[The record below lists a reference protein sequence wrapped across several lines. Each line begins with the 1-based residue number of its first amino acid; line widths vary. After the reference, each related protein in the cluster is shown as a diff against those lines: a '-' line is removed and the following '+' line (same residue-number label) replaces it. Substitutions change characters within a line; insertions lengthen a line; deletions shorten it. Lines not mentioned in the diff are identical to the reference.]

1 MKPGVAFLLTMCA
14 VAVQLPGQPQASY
27 GRLAVVAT
35 SSTEQG
41 LRIASGVAAIA
52 VKQLSTEKKVDVA
65 VFKEAPGLDA
75 AAATSIAR
83 DFSADHLARVGFELA
98 PGSTQSGVLS
108 VRLSPVGTAQGA
120 LATVLLLLEKMAD
133 TRDEIEEKGRL
144 AWAVLQARM
153 SRGKE
158 VPVFITLQTQPSL
171 CQWFLGRSNP
181 LQTDST
187 GYGKFVG
194 TQPSG
199 QTKLVVEKRP
209 RYEDYTG
216 MIDIVPN
223 PDGTPVRK
231 VLDVTLRRAR
241 SGTNA
246 PAGPK

>member
-1 MKPGVAFLLTMCA
+1 MKPGAAFLLTMCA
-14 VAVQLPGQPQASY
+14 VAVQLPGQPQAGY

-41 LRIASGVAAIA
+41 LRIAGGVAAIA
-52 VKQLSTEKKVDVA
+52 VKQLSAEKKVDVA

-108 VRLSPVGTAQGA
+108 VRLSPVGSAQGA
-120 LATVLLLLEKMAD
+120 LAAVLVLLEKMAD
-133 TRDEIEEKGRL
+133 TRDEVAEKGRL

-158 VPVFITLQTQPSL
+158 VPVYLALQTQPSL
-171 CQWFLGRSNP
+171 CRWFLGQSNP
-181 LQTDST
+181 RQTNST
-187 GYGKFVG
+187 GFDEFVG

-199 QTKLVVEKRP
+199 QTKLIVVKP
-209 RYEDYTG
+209 SYEDYTR

-223 PDGTPVRK
+223 PDGTLVRL
-231 VLDVTLRRAR
+231 VLEVTLRRSR
-241 SGTNA
+241 SGTNI